1 MVNSTLTL
9 IAANAIH
16 TSMRQHAVLKPR
28 RFVIEGKGVSDFS
41 LWSSSGRHKCPS
53 LGLAKANA
61 K

>member
-16 TSMRQHAVLKPR
+16 TSMREHAVLKPR

-41 LWSSSGRHKCPS
+41 L
-53 LGLAKANA
+53 
-61 K
+61 